1 MVPDLCTQ
9 GTAFDPRGVDQ
20 IYLEKKQGRVK
31 VRWDVFEKPRCVTS
45 EGSRMRSGIETPAR
59 GRGFF

>member
-31 VRWDVFEKPRCVTS
+31 VRWDVFEKPRRATS
-45 EGSRMRSGIETPAR
+45 EGSRMRPGIETPAR